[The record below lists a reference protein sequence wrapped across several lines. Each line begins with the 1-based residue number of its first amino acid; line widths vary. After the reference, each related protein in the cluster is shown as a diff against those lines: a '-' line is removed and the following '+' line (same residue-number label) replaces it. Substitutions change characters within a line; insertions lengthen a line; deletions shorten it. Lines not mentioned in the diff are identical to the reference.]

1 MTAVTPKLVFITGA
15 TSGIGQATARRM
27 ASFGADLILLGRRKD
42 RLETLK
48 KELKNVTV
56 HIWPVDLQDIQTL
69 DKGAAERKDLL
80 AKVDVLVN
88 NAGLAIGKEPLHGS
102 DPADWDRMIDTNLK
116 GLLHTTRLV
125 LGHMVARGDGHIV
138 NLGSITGR
146 QVYRGGTVYAATKFG
161 VRAITE
167 ALRHDVLGTGVRVSS
182 IDPGMVRTEFSVVR
196 FGGDKKAADEVYK
209 GMRPLTPDDVA
220 DAIAWTVTRPAHVNV
235 QEILLMPTDQAAVQ
249 LVHRTGA

>member
-1 MTAVTPKLVFITGA
+1 
-15 TSGIGQATARRM
+15 
-27 ASFGADLILLGRRKD
+27 
-42 RLETLK
+42 
-48 KELKNVTV
+48 
-56 HIWPVDLQDIQTL
+56 VDLQDIETL
-69 DKGAAERKDLL
+69 DKGAAERKELL

-88 NAGLAIGKEPLHGS
+88 NAGLAIGREPLHRS
-102 DPADWDRMIDTNLK
+102 DPADWNRMIDTNLK

-182 IDPGMVRTEFSVVR
+182 IDPGMVQTEFSVVR

-249 LVHRTGA
+249 LVHRTGD